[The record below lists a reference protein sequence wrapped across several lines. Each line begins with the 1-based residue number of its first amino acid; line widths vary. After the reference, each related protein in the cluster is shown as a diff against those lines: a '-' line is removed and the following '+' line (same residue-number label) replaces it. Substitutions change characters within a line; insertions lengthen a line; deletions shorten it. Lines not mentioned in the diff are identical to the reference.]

1 MRFISR
7 LLALA
12 ALLLPTTL
20 VVLTLHPGYA
30 MADEIGCQVGNAD
43 AQQAWAQSPGTINV
57 DVDLS
62 DPNAVAAVQT
72 AFNNWQASPAGQASG
87 VTFNVQQLPLGVT
100 PTGQYLVQEGSLP
113 PGEAAVTDTVPSPQP
128 DRTGAT
134 TTLNLG
140 SGLDSDPGALERIM
154 AHEIGHTF
162 GLPDAFTNT
171 ITGLPCQPGTSVMG
185 PMDPSNPST
194 SLTGPTADDSQKV
207 ITGDGYQKGTGT
219 GGGGLPPCPRP
230 YRPNL
235 DGGCNPSPII
245 IDVDGSGYKLT
256 DAAHGVAFD
265 IFATG
270 HPVQIAWT
278 AAGSTNG
285 FLVLDRNHDGAISKG
300 TELFGDQT
308 AQAASTH
315 PNGFLALAAFDTNHD
330 GVINARDPVFSQ
342 LRLWQDTD
350 HNGIAEPAELHT
362 LPQLGVTALSLH
374 YQSTGRIDR
383 YGNQFRYRAAAL
395 GTRSSRWAYDVFF
408 TLAPDSTLAAFHQPE
423 ATPGSGIPTALTVIA
438 AVGLLVMAR
447 ALRRCRSTSHA
458 SRHDRLPSQ
467 S

>member
-1 MRFISR
+1 MRSTGR

-12 ALLLPTTL
+12 ALLVPTTL

-30 MADEIGCQVGNAD
+30 MADEIGCQVGNAN

-57 DVDLS
+57 EVDLS

-72 AFNNWQASPAGQASG
+72 AFNDWQASPAGKASG
-87 VTFNVQQLPLGVT
+87 VTFNVQQLPLNGT
-100 PTGQYLVQEGSLP
+100 PTGQYLVQEASLP
-113 PGEAAVTDTVPSPQP
+113 PNEAAVTDTVPSPQLN
-128 DRTGAT
+128 RTSAT

-140 SGLDSDPGALERIM
+140 SGLDSDPAALERIM

-185 PMDPSNPST
+185 PMDASNPSA
-194 SLTGPTADDSQKV
+194 SLTGPTPDDSQKV
-207 ITGDGYQKGTGT
+207 ITGDGYKKTGTGGG
-219 GGGGLPPCPRP
+219 GGGGLPPCPKP
-230 YRPNL
+230 YRPVL

-256 DAAHGVAFD
+256 DAARGVAFD

-278 AAGSTNG
+278 APGSTNA
-285 FLVLDRNHDGAISKG
+285 FLVLDRNHDGAINNG

-308 AQAASTH
+308 PQPASTH
-315 PNGFLALAAFDTNHD
+315 PNGFLALASFDANHD
-330 GVINARDPVFSQ
+330 GVIDARDPVFSQ

-362 LPQLGVTALSLH
+362 LPQLGITAISLH
-374 YQSTGRIDR
+374 YQSTGRTDR
-383 YGNQFRYRAAAL
+383 YGNQFRYRAAVIGAH
-395 GTRSSRWAYDVFF
+395 SSHWAYDVFF
-408 TLAPDSTLAAFHQPE
+408 TLASGGPLTQP
-423 ATPGSGIPTALTVIA
+423 G
-438 AVGLLVMAR
+438 
-447 ALRRCRSTSHA
+447 
-458 SRHDRLPSQ
+458 
-467 S
+467 